1 MVMLVLL
8 LESSLRS
15 VALGIAVWLALQIL
29 RVRNPHVQMTAW
41 TAVLMASLAM
51 PLLMQL
57 PAPRLTVVIPRAAP
71 LLPLAMPD
79 RASTTVASKPLN
91 ATLEPGGIAD
101 SPAVATEATSNSLPA
116 ASMPAPIDWIALAGG
131 LYLVVAGT
139 LLLRLL
145 IGLVL
150 TWRLWRCA
158 RPLFEDWTAGVSVCV
173 SDAVGMPV
181 TIGSSILP
189 PADCLDWS
197 AVKRS
202 AVLSHEKSHVACG
215 DFLVLLLARLNRAV
229 FWFNPLSWW
238 LLRQLADL
246 AETISDDIAIE
257 VLGDR
262 PVYAEVLLDVAS
274 HVRPVMLGIT
284 MARARTVR
292 RRIERILGASALS
305 SRISRRKRILLWFGL
320 LPIVAVSAASIAH
333 GTPPTGVQQVDGA
346 QLAQA
351 NQTADQPARP
361 EIGGPD
367 RDSHPGIDADLT
379 ALKLNDILPGW
390 VKLPG
395 KSSHA
400 VFNVV
405 QKPQSTRFEDI
416 VIDGGGVS
424 IKGSLEVDQ
433 NGDLL
438 SADFP
443 VYSPSDGDK
452 TTLKA
457 ERSPDGVLKLT
468 MRGDVFDGRSLL
480 KSAISGKEADSKSEL
495 KNFDLDVDLKLGTVA
510 GYNGETMRDVD
521 VKLSRRNGTIR
532 SFVLRGKLGRD
543 TPLTGDLRSRAQG
556 RDVVYLKNNDAS
568 LNGIS
573 SLSVAGRDVMYL
585 KTNDA
590 GAFFR
595 FTDTYAKMSGGQLV
609 LAVEPPTV
617 EPRAKEGLINIRDF
631 SIKGERALDQVAA
644 GGAVASQ
651 SGIGFSALRAEF
663 TWQNGQLTVREGVVK
678 GPTIGAT
685 IAGSIDYP
693 GNHVRMSGTVAL
705 PDGINNRYM
714 YGLDLFPGA
723 GSIGLIGHTYEVVG
737 SPEKPVININ
747 PLPAMVPGVLRYFME
762 KWTGKQNNPA
772 EFPSP
777 NSPGNH

>member
-1 MVMLVLL
+1 MVMFVLL

-29 RVRNPHVQMTAW
+29 RVRNPNVRMTAW

-57 PAPRLTVVIPRAAP
+57 PAPRVLAA
-71 LLPLAMPD
+71 
-79 RASTTVASKPLN
+79 T
-91 ATLEPGGIAD
+91 
-101 SPAVATEATSNSLPA
+101 
-116 ASMPAPIDWIALAGG
+116 AP
-131 LYLVVAGT
+131 
-139 LLLRLL
+139 
-145 IGLVL
+145 
-150 TWRLWRCA
+150 
-158 RPLFEDWTAGVSVCV
+158 
-173 SDAVGMPV
+173 
-181 TIGSSILP
+181 
-189 PADCLDWS
+189 
-197 AVKRS
+197 
-202 AVLSHEKSHVACG
+202 
-215 DFLVLLLARLNRAV
+215 
-229 FWFNPLSWW
+229 
-238 LLRQLADL
+238 
-246 AETISDDIAIE
+246 
-257 VLGDR
+257 
-262 PVYAEVLLDVAS
+262 
-274 HVRPVMLGIT
+274 
-284 MARARTVR
+284 
-292 RRIERILGASALS
+292 S
-305 SRISRRKRILLWFGL
+305 SRIGRRKRILLWFGF
-320 LPIVAVSAASIAH
+320 LPIVAVSAASIAY
-333 GTPPTGVQQVDGA
+333 GTPPTGIQQVHGA

-351 NQTADQPARP
+351 NQTVDQPARP

-367 RDSHPGIDADLT
+367 RDGRPGIDADLT
-379 ALKLNDILPGW
+379 ALKLDDILPGW

-395 KSSHA
+395 KSSRA

-405 QKPQSTRFEDI
+405 RKPQSTRFEDI

-438 SADFP
+438 NADFP

-468 MRGDVFDGRSLL
+468 MRGDVFDGRGLL
-480 KSAISGKEADSKSEL
+480 KSAISGKEADANSKP
-495 KNFDLDVDLKLGTVA
+495 KNFDFDVDLKLGTVA
-510 GYNGETMRDVD
+510 GFNGETLRDVD

-573 SLSVAGRDVMYL
+573 SLSVTGRDIMYL

-595 FTDTYAKMSGGQLV
+595 FTDTYAKMSGGQLA

-617 EPRAKEGLINIRDF
+617 EPHAREGLINIRGDF
-631 SIKGERALDQVAA
+631 TIKGEPELDRVAA
-644 GGAVASQ
+644 GFAVASQ

-693 GNHVRMSGTVAL
+693 GNQVRMNGTVAL